1 MTQRKIPSED
11 EARRFWTALA
21 EEAVNTPKEELM
33 AELRE
38 AGEDPAALAAAVRQM
53 LRDAVKQV
61 RQQPLREAKQRHAA
75 ALKKL
80 FDQAVNLPTD
90 MLKKRAIL
98 TELFVRRPDLVT
110 AQFRDLESVSDSDI
124 DGMLC
129 QMAALGILDELDK
142 A

>member
-1 MTQRKIPSED
+1 MTERKVPSDD

-21 EEAVNTPKEELM
+21 EDVATTPKDEIM

-38 AGEDPAALAAAVRQM
+38 EGEDPSELASAVRQL
-53 LRDAVKQV
+53 LRDAVKEV
-61 RQQPLREAKQRHAA
+61 RQQPLREARQRHAA

-80 FDQAVNLPTD
+80 FDQAVKLPAD

-98 TELFVRRPDLVT
+98 TELFARRPDLVT

-124 DGMLC
+124 DGMLR

-142 A
+142 E